1 MEKGLFA
8 GPAVRRP
15 QGGLTIFGLIALV
28 DEENGHRDIRA
39 LRALVTIP
47 EKDIQIW
54 RPEDP

>member
-15 QGGLTIFGLIALV
+15 QGGLAIFGLIALV
-28 DEENGHRDIRA
+28 HEVNGYRDIRA